1 MMMTAKQQAD
11 FERCAYFI
19 AEMIAKYGAEVLE
32 EIAKEKGDPDNTGT
46 ITAA

>member
-1 MMMTAKQQAD
+1 MMTEKQQAD

-32 EIAKEKGDPDNTGT
+32 EISKKKDSDDTDT

>member
-1 MMMTAKQQAD
+1 MMTEKQRAD

-32 EIAKEKGDPDNTGT
+32 EISKEKDSDNTGA